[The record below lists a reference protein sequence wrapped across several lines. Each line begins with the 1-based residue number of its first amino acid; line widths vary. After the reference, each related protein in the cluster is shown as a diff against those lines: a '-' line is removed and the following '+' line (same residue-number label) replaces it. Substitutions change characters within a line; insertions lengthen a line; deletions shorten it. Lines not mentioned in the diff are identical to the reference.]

1 MCHPRTKNIRS
12 HCCQTPSEKAE
23 QAAADRWWAQR
34 IADVNAEVAARLT
47 ALIMA
52 EFALEDSGGDEQ
64 AHIMR
69 IARIAVDN
77 VESIRHACW
86 LGET

>member
-1 MCHPRTKNIRS
+1 
-12 HCCQTPSEKAE
+12 
-23 QAAADRWWAQR
+23 
-34 IADVNAEVAARLT
+34 
-47 ALIMA
+47 MA